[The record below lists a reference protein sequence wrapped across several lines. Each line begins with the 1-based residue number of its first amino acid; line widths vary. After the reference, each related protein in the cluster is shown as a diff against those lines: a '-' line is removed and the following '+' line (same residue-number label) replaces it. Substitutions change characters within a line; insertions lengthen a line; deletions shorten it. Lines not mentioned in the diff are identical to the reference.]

1 MTTACSARRHVA
13 DEGGDAHLLGEF
25 GAVPDRVADV
35 AANAARP
42 AGGGSR
48 WLGMAEYRP
57 PISSSKLRRAV

>member
-1 MTTACSARRHVA
+1 MRAATRTCSASSAPSPIAWRMW
-13 DEGGDAHLLGEF
+13 
-25 GAVPDRVADV
+25 P
-35 AANAARP
+35 ANAARP